1 MCWVGLLRF
10 RFFFFWKCGPVKK
23 TSKKTSGVWKFFVE
37 KLCRHKDWAIGGDFL
52 FELEKKHH
60 LRLHIQP
67 HSVVGIMISILS
79 GAFFP
84 KMLFCVS
91 KFRTAGPIPRPA
103 RVGYV
108 GISSKGFQDP
118 RMSYHES
125 AKDFMDPAVSW
136 HDFCTRRSSANQ
148 QK

>member
-1 MCWVGLLRF
+1 M
-10 RFFFFWKCGPVKK
+10 
-23 TSKKTSGVWKFFVE
+23 T
-37 KLCRHKDWAIGGDFL
+37 GGDFL
-52 FELEKKHH
+52 FELEKKTSLEASHPTTQCCWNH
-60 LRLHIQP
+60 DLYFFVHFSQDVILLG
-67 HSVVGIMISILS
+67 VG
-79 GAFFP
+79 
-84 KMLFCVS
+84 
-91 KFRTAGPIPRPA
+91 KFRTAGPIPSPA